1 MQYKGFNNNLIVRG
15 NAVYGNLG
23 ASGALTTINNSS
35 SAASGYPNTTV
46 AQNAVSYGGVAGYNI
61 GSFFHSKAPRIY
73 PFILYEYYNPMEKTE
88 ANTGLLADKRF
99 RHYIFH
105 LLWSGGCSL
114 I

>member
-46 AQNAVSYGGVAGYNI
+46 AQNAVSYGGEAGYNI

-73 PFILYEYYNPMEKTE
+73 PFIRYE
-88 ANTGLLADKRF
+88 
-99 RHYIFH
+99 
-105 LLWSGGCSL
+105 
-114 I
+114 